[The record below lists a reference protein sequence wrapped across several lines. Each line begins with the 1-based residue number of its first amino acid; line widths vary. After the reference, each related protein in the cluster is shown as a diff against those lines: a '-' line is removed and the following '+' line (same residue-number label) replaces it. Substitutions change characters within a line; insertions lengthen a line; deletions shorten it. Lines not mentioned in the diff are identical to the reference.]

1 MASRS
6 THPVGKPAGLSPAD
20 LQRHA
25 KPAAYLTG
33 ASNRRCTG
41 QWCSAVCSGRG
52 VIDRLGRY
60 RDQEGL
66 L

>member
-25 KPAAYLTG
+25 KPAAYLT
-33 ASNRRCTG
+33 SSSLPN
-41 QWCSAVCSGRG
+41 SGLAG
-52 VIDRLGRY
+52 RLLAMTKAP
-60 RDQEGL
+60 QNLSKLVVLE
-66 L
+66 

>member
-33 ASNRRCTG
+33 ASLPIPG
-41 QWCSAVCSGRG
+41 LAGRL
-52 VIDRLGRY
+52 VAMTKAAQTLSNLVVL
-60 RDQEGL
+60 E
-66 L
+66 

>member
-25 KPAAYLTG
+25 KPAAYLTR
-33 ASNRRCTG
+33 ASRVAIVGLRDLMMASWTPG
-41 QWCSAVCSGRG
+41 IW
-52 VIDRLGRY
+52 RY
-60 RDQEGL
+60 VRARFAS
-66 L
+66 